1 MEKGRMMLLHSAII
15 GILLYIFMIFILG
28 QNENVA
34 ENRSI
39 LLAAVMLIY
48 MIVFGHGL
56 PTSINKNL
64 FYLYFYYIFYNNIGI
79 TNDQRCKLKFIKS
92 GIDFFIISYYFF
104 PLK

>member
-1 MEKGRMMLLHSAII
+1 MEKGRTMLLHSAII

-28 QNENVA
+28 QNKNVS

-39 LLAAVMLIY
+39 LLAAMILIY

-64 FYLYFYYIFYNNIGI
+64 F
-79 TNDQRCKLKFIKS
+79 
-92 GIDFFIISYYFF
+92 
-104 PLK
+104 